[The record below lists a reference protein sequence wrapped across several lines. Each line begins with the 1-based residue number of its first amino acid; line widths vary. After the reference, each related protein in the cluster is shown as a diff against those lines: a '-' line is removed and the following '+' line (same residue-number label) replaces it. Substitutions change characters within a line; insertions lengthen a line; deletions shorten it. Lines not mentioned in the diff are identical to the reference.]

1 MPDAQELTYIERAIA
16 DGYAE
21 ITGEGKSERIH
32 YKAAEHSERW
42 GDPEEKVR
50 AEFWA
55 ELILKYE
62 YRPERIRLEV
72 NVPRRTPNDYA
83 DLVIY
88 TDDERK
94 SPYFVFGI
102 FRLVAPCCHPFIGLS
117 VFRAAKYFPA
127 RFARARDPHFP
138 GFSCFS

>member
-1 MPDAQELTYIERAIA
+1 MPEKQEISFIERAIA
-16 DGYAE
+16 EGYAE
-21 ITGEGKSERIH
+21 ITGEGKTERIH

-62 YRPERIRLEV
+62 YPPERIGFEV

-88 TDDERK
+88 NDDERK
-94 SPYFVFGI
+94 SPYFVFE
-102 FRLVAPCCHPFIGLS
+102 CK
-117 VFRAAKYFPA
+117 RADVSDAE
-127 RFARARDPHFP
+127 FAQSIEQACGNPRQHCQIRPIEFGYTP
-138 GFSCFS
+138 R